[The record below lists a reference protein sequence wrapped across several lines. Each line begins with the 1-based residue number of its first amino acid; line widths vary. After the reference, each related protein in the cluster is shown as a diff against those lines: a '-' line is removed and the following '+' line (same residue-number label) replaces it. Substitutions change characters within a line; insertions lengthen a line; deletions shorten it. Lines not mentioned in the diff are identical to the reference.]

1 MGCARDK
8 NLQDEYILMP
18 QPPSDSYYTLDL
30 DLLGRVYDEWTEAL
44 PHVKPYY
51 AVKCNPTP
59 SIMRTLAALGSN
71 FDCASPAEIQMVLDI
86 GVEPDRIL
94 YANPCKRIQD
104 IAFAKKNGIFQ
115 TTFDSVCELK
125 KIADVFGD
133 AQLFLRIR
141 ADDPS
146 ARCNLGAK
154 YGVEERD
161 WALVLSMA
169 RELNLE
175 VVGVSFH
182 VGSFASSPRV
192 FEEALR
198 IAERAADLARAH
210 GHDPRIID
218 IGGGFSSVSGLPRS
232 IRASNGAT
240 LIAEPGRYFVE
251 RIMTLYTPVI
261 GSKGSGITISES
273 LYGAFNCILFD
284 HATPQVKEVR
294 DARGNVLAGPTIRRT
309 IFGCTCDGGDVIYK
323 EYDLPEGTDLGSWIT
338 WENMGAYTCAAT
350 TRFNG
355 IPFNDRLII
364 ET

>member
-1 MGCARDK
+1 MVGLGRAS
-8 NLQDEYILMP
+8 

-30 DLLGRVYDEWTEAL
+30 DLLKRVYDEWTEVL

-59 SIMRTLAALGSN
+59 SIVQTLADMGSN
-71 FDCASPAEIQMVLDI
+71 FDCASPAEIQMVLDM
-86 GVEPDRIL
+86 GVEPERIL
-94 YANPCKRIQD
+94 YANPCKRVQD
-104 IAFAKKNGIFQ
+104 IVFAKEKKIAR

-125 KIADVFGD
+125 KIAEVFGE
-133 AQLFLRIR
+133 AQLLLRIR

-154 YGVEERD
+154 YGAEERD
-161 WALVLSMA
+161 WALMLFTA
-169 RELNLE
+169 RALGLD
-175 VVGVSFH
+175 VIGVSFH
-182 VGSFASSPRV
+182 VGSFASSQTV

-198 IAERAADLARAH
+198 TAERAADLARKY
-210 GHDPRIID
+210 GYDPRIID
-218 IGGGFSSVSGLPRS
+218 IGGGFSSVSGLPKS
-232 IRASNGAT
+232 IQTSKNMT

-273 LYGAFNCILFD
+273 IYGAFNCILFD
-284 HATPQVKEVR
+284 HAAPRVKEVR
-294 DARGNVLAGPTIRRT
+294 DEYGAVLTGPAIKRT
-309 IFGCTCDGGDVIYK
+309 IFGSTCDGGDVIYK

-355 IPFNDRLII
+355 IPFNERLIKVNTLI
-364 ET
+364 N